1 MPSQDNGVGILHWR
15 LLESVLANFT
25 DIYLLFTFGLSLR
38 VNLESG
44 LFSSL
49 TILSDKIIFISTK
62 WIFKFLSLLHYP
74 PASLGRNGLE
84 VSAAFLQPCVQPL
97 HEPLFCISP
106 VGMSGTFLLLLQ
118 PVCFLGERPVCS
130 EVTSGG
136 SLAFWLWVAFSW

>member
-1 MPSQDNGVGILHWR
+1 M
-15 LLESVLANFT
+15 ANFT

-97 HEPLFCISP
+97 HEPLFCMSP
-106 VGMSGTFLLLLQ
+106 VGMSGTFLLSSSPACVFPGRAALVLRGDLWRLLG
-118 PVCFLGERPVCS
+118 FLALGCLQLVKTP
-130 EVTSGG
+130 T
-136 SLAFWLWVAFSW
+136 